1 MSYDTNKNWFY
12 ELNGRFVKL
21 WQYVESAA
29 TDTVGSYNVRLP
41 DEYYGH
47 QLIYPDEDITNG
59 LRVEYTSLYEPFISE
74 ALETTTGRYSGS
86 DILFTASSNYI
97 RVATSDAFQSAGFVV
112 GDKIRVI
119 GSGSNDGDYTI
130 SAIGDA
136 ADTGVTYSRITT
148 SESVTTEAVG
158 ESITIY
164 QIPKSVADSS
174 VDESSHVNLNNM
186 LTLAVIDYLKAQLK
200 DSQGDVQLKEYYMRE
215 FWKKIGDN
223 ESNKRSISVSFP
235 ASPFALK

>member
-74 ALETTTGRYSGS
+74 SLENTLARASGS
-86 DILFTASSNYI
+86 DISFALSGTRI
-97 RVATSDAFQSAGFVV
+97 TTSDTNNFWDTTSGFAV

-119 GSGSNDGDYTI
+119 GSASNDGDYTI
-130 SAIGDA
+130 DSFSGSGNSNMIVSGSTLTDEN
-136 ADTGVTYSRITT
+136 T
-148 SESVTTEAVG
+148 G

-164 QIPKSVADSS
+164 QIPKEVTSPS
-174 VDESSHVNLNNM
+174 ESTHVNLNRM
-186 LTLAVIDYLKAQLK
+186 LCLAVVCYVMAQLTDDPK
-200 DSQGDVQLKEYYMRE
+200 KEDYYMKL
-215 FWKKIGDN
+215 FWRKVGDN
-223 ESNKRSISVSFP
+223 ESNKKLVSTVM
-235 ASPFALK
+235 ASTPYAIK